1 MSQTPSIFSDLEQ
14 TNRPFPDSQH
24 ERWSRQ
30 QLEHYQ
36 ARALQM
42 CREHAYAHSPFYQQ
56 FHRGLTDRPLQE
68 LPVLTKSMLLE
79 HFDELVTDR
88 TLRFEQAQQF
98 MADPDRTEHLF
109 ERYRVMLTSGSS
121 GLPGIFLYN
130 QTEWGAVMA
139 SLARLISWLSPAARS
154 KPAIIGTTS
163 PWYMTAYIQ
172 KSLQA
177 QGGGSGIRL
186 AVTDP
191 IATTVQR
198 LNEAQ
203 PTALLGYPSIIRVLA
218 DEQRKGRLHIAPQA
232 AVCAS
237 EVLSESVRQQIE
249 DVWHIKP
256 YNLYATTEGGLLGAE
271 CEHHQGLHLFEDLVI
286 VEPVDHNNQPVPPG
300 VVGNKVLLTVLFGR
314 TMPLIRYELTDCVGF
329 SSRGPCPCGRP
340 FTLIADPQG
349 RTWGNELYFPSSSG
363 MEVALHPIVFETV
376 MDMFPVSSWQA
387 VQELDG
393 LHVLVSGANA
403 EFRDENLLRAM
414 RQALAEQDVII
425 PPLFIEHVATIPRG
439 SSGKIALVVSHIP
452 RTTS

>member
-1 MSQTPSIFSDLEQ
+1 MSQTPFIFSDLEQ
-14 TNRPFPDSQH
+14 TSRPSPDSQH
-24 ERWSRQ
+24 EHWSRQ

-36 ARALQM
+36 ARALQI
-42 CREHAYAHSPFYQQ
+42 CREYAYAHSPFYQQ
-56 FHRGLTDRPLQE
+56 FHRGLTDRPLHE

-88 TLRFEQAQQF
+88 TLRLENIKQY
-98 MADPDRTEHLF
+98 MADPNRTEHLLD
-109 ERYRVMLTSGSS
+109 RYRVMITSGSS
-121 GLPGIFLYN
+121 GLPGIFLYD
-130 QTEWGAVMA
+130 QTEWGSVMA

-163 PWYMTAYIQ
+163 SWYMTAYIQ

-177 QGGGSGIRL
+177 KGGGSGIRL

-203 PTALLGYPSIIRVLA
+203 PTAILGYPSIIRVLA

-237 EVLSESVRQQIE
+237 EVLSESVRQLIE

-271 CEHHQGLHLFEDLVI
+271 CEHHRGLHMFEDLVI
-286 VEPVDHNNQPVPPG
+286 VEPVDHDNQPVPPG
-300 VVGNKVLLTVLFGR
+300 VTGNKVLLTVLFGR

-329 SSRGPCPCGRP
+329 STSGSCPCGRP
-340 FTLIADPQG
+340 FTLIDDPQG
-349 RTWGNELYFPSSSG
+349 RTWGEALYFPTPSG
-363 MEVALHPIVFETV
+363 AEIALHPILFESVT
-376 MDMFPVSSWQA
+376 DMFPISGWQI

-393 LHVLVSGANA
+393 LHILVSGAEAKNL
-403 EFRDENLLRAM
+403 DEDLLKAM
-414 RQALAEQDVII
+414 RQTLEEQDVII
-425 PPLFIEHVATIPRG
+425 PPLFIEHVTTIPRG
-439 SSGKIALVVSHIP
+439 SSGKTTLVVSHIA
-452 RTTS
+452 RTTA